1 MRAGGSDAFEEDG
14 RGVAGLGEILGAGGA
29 ELPPIGGVVIAAG
42 ELDWALAPG
51 ASLLRKVR
59 CVAAPGLCKSI
70 ILLDSRV
77 ARRGQGSGV
86 AEKMDIIDNIGKRG
100 KNFVV
105 TGEFRRGCFR

>member
-51 ASLLRKVR
+51 ASLLRRVR
-59 CVAAPGLCKSI
+59 CVVAPGLCKSI
-70 ILLDSRV
+70 IILDSRV

-86 AEKMDIIDNIGKRG
+86 AERWILLIILGKEG
-100 KNFVV
+100 NNFVV